1 MGRSGMTV
9 WKCFLYSSLTT
20 FYPFT
25 IAMTLKNICLVLTIL
40 LLFIGCAEKRKYSKT
55 EMVEGIVTLDGVPVE
70 GAEVIFYPMTDSG
83 ESATGKTDTGGHYTL
98 SSMKGAP
105 GKGTTA
111 GDYSMTVSKW
121 VVEEL
126 AEPYIDYAQD
136 ALIKFK
142 SEEKLPAIYTDIKD
156 SPLKATVAPGKNVID
171 LPLDSKTVSTNS
183 R

>member
-1 MGRSGMTV
+1 ML
-9 WKCFLYSSLTT
+9 FLDCSFATHYPYPT
-20 FYPFT
+20 F
-25 IAMTLKNICLVLTIL
+25 MTLKNICIVLTIV
-40 LLFIGCAEKRKYSKT
+40 LLFTGCAEKRKYSKT

-70 GAEVIFYPMTDSG
+70 GAEVIFYPMADTG
-83 ESATGKTDTGGHYTL
+83 ESATGKTDAAGHYTL

-111 GDYSMTVSKW
+111 GDYGVTVSKW

-136 ALIKFK
+136 ALVKFK
-142 SEEKLPAIYTDIKD
+142 SEEKMPTIYIEIKD
-156 SPLKATVAPGKNVID
+156 SPLKATVAPGNNVID
-171 LPLDSKTVSTNS
+171 LKLDSKPVK